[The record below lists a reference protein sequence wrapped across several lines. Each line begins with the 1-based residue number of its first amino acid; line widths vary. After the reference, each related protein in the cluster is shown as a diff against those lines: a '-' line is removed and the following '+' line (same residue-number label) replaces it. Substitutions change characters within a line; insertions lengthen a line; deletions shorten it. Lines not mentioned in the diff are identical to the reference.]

1 MSNSEN
7 TEDALAQL
15 LSQLGNAPD
24 TVAFDQVIDVIN
36 AHYDFTPTRFFSGEE
51 PNQRTN
57 EAGSN
62 EISCKVFAF
71 AKLQKLDVD
80 QTLNCFG
87 DYYRID
93 VLQNPEGSDHGNIRN
108 FSRTGWA
115 GIKFDGQPLEV
126 KLSG

>member
-1 MSNSEN
+1 MSDSANIE
-7 TEDALAQL
+7 TALTQL
-15 LSQLGNAPD
+15 LSQLDDAPD
-24 TVAFDQVIDVIN
+24 TVAFEQVIDVIN
-36 AHYDFTPTRFFSGEE
+36 AHYDYTPTRFFSGEA

-71 AKLQKLDVD
+71 AQLQNLDVD
-80 QTLNCFG
+80 QTLHCFG

-108 FSRTGWA
+108 FENSGWP
-115 GIKFDGQPLEV
+115 GIKFDGEPL
-126 KLSG
+126 KIKS